1 MPIGVFAFWSRRK
14 EETTMTTR
22 LTIAQSERALLW
34 RQGRFVGI
42 LEPGVRWIL
51 QPFACI
57 AVQLYDMNVPEFD
70 HPRMDE
76 LLAQARATM
85 ERHFHIVELDE
96 QEMGVVYKDGAL
108 AGMLAPG
115 KRQLYWKG
123 ATAVRVEKVRARR
136 SASGA
141 PIQQVSPWWSSCSRQ
156 GLRTSPEQRS
166 RG

>member
-1 MPIGVFAFWSRRK
+1 
-14 EETTMTTR
+14 MTTR

-42 LEPGVRWIL
+42 LEPGVRWIV

-57 AVQLYDMNVPEFD
+57 AVQLYDLRVPEFE
-70 HPRMDE
+70 HPRIDE
-76 LLAQARATM
+76 LLTHSRATM
-85 ERHFHIVELDE
+85 ERHFHIVELAE
-96 QEMGVVYKDGAL
+96 QEIGVVYKDGAL
-108 AGMLAPG
+108 AGVLAPG

-141 PIQQVSPWWSSCSRQ
+141 SDSGAQS
-156 GLRTSPEQRS
+156 LAFL
-166 RG
+166 